1 MHSSCLVD
9 AACLAAWAGQVR
21 EPSPAAALQV
31 HPTDPLASVLL
42 LLLLPAAV
50 VAAGSAWNC
59 AVPGL
64 EECLVSTPDQLR
76 FHLRGAAARKPGL
89 EEVAV
94 GAVVEVQVV
103 SLALPV
109 FLEQWAAV
117 MVGLVL
123 GSLPSY
129 SVVSQ
134 AVGLAV
140 VAAPAVVLF

>member
-1 MHSSCLVD
+1 
-9 AACLAAWAGQVR
+9 
-21 EPSPAAALQV
+21 
-31 HPTDPLASVLL
+31 
-42 LLLLPAAV
+42 
-50 VAAGSAWNC
+50 
-59 AVPGL
+59 
-64 EECLVSTPDQLR
+64 LVSTPDQLR

-123 GSLPSY
+123 ESPPSY